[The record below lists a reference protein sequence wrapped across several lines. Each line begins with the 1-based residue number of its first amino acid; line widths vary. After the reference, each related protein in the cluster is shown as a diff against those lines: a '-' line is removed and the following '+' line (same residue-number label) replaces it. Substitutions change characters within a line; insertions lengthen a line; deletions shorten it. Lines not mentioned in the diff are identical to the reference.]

1 VFRRIRKKVHA
12 GVEFGKEPL
21 EVAID
26 LLDSKPPRIN
36 PSNWRV
42 VAGGKMRILVP
53 ARVICLACRARGTV
67 GPYQCWCCE
76 GRGVLTGEYPVT
88 ISYPADLQQ
97 EYMVRLPLDRIG
109 IENFYLIVRFRPTE
123 AIW

>member
-1 VFRRIRKKVHA
+1 MF
-12 GVEFGKEPL
+12 
-21 EVAID
+21 
-26 LLDSKPPRIN
+26 
-36 PSNWRV
+36 
-42 VAGGKMRILVP
+42 P
-53 ARVICLACRARGTV
+53 APNRSV

-88 ISYPADLQQ
+88 VSYPADLQQ